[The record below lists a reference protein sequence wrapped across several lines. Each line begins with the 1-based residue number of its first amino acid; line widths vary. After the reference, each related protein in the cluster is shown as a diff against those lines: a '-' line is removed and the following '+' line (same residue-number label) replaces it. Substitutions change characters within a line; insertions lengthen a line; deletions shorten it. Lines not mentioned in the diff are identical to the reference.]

1 MFPSRAPKDYICPI
15 CLGVKGVENG
25 DTVMKQTDVVYKD
38 ELVTAFINSFFSG
51 QNNNGFVIVVPNEHF
66 ENLYS
71 LPIEYG
77 HRIFEVAQK
86 VAIAMKQ
93 AYGCDGIT
101 TRQNNEP
108 EGDQHAFH
116 FHFHVWPRY
125 KNDGYNTMGSDQK
138 WLADPELRATY
149 AQKIREALEQHSRG

>member
-1 MFPSRAPKDYICPI
+1 MFKSRAPKDYICPI
-15 CLGVKGVENG
+15 CLGVQGIENEH
-25 DTVMKQTDVVYKD
+25 TVMKQADVVYKD
-38 ELVTAFINSFFSG
+38 DLVTAFINSFFAG
-51 QNNNGFVIVVPNEHF
+51 HNNDGFVIVVPNKHF

-71 LPIEYG
+71 LPAEYG

-125 KNDGYNTMGSDQK
+125 KDDGYNTIKPEDK
-138 WLADPELRATY
+138 YLADPELRASY
-149 AQKIREALEQHSRG
+149 AQKMIIALGN